1 MDEIADKVFEFSDK
15 KLFSWKGNYS
25 AYEVQKK
32 EAFVRESAA
41 YKNQQKEINEIKDF
55 VSRFR
60 NVSSKSAQ
68 AQSRLK
74 ALEKMEILKKPIP
87 PRKPYRERTSASLQ
101 DRGKVDCIPVSVGAS
116 SVIIAYHILSSRGC
130 RCVRTHFVVSLF
142 FTHFNICVG

>member
-1 MDEIADKVFEFSDK
+1 MLTSQPIISILCPLWFQEHLKSQSCAVLLISHDRQFMDEIADKVFEFSE

-68 AQSRLK
+68 AQSGQGFGK
-74 ALEKMEILKKPIP
+74 NGDPEKPIP
-87 PRKPYRERTSASLQ
+87 PRKPYPFTS
-101 DRGKVDCIPVSVGAS
+101 
-116 SVIIAYHILSSRGC
+116 LSP
-130 RCVRTHFVVSLF
+130 
-142 FTHFNICVG
+142 

>member
-1 MDEIADKVFEFSDK
+1 MSQPIISILVPFVVSGTSEIAVVCRASDLHDRQFMDEIADKVFEFSDK

-74 ALEKMEILKKPIP
+74 ALEKMEILKKRSRRANRIP
-87 PRKPYRERTSASLQ
+87 SASLS
-101 DRGKVDCIPVSVGAS
+101 P
-116 SVIIAYHILSSRGC
+116 
-130 RCVRTHFVVSLF
+130 
-142 FTHFNICVG
+142 